1 MNIRLRTLERK
12 DCDGMIEWMH
22 DEEIARSF
30 QKNMKD
36 KTRADVLNFIASA
49 KSIPL
54 DGEDMHYAIVDEADE
69 YLGTISLK
77 SINLKDGN
85 AEYAISTRKKVW
97 GKGVAQKATKELLNI
112 AFKELNLEK
121 VYLNVLS
128 DNVRA
133 IRLYE
138 KCGFQPE
145 GEFRNH
151 LYLEGKYKNLKWYAI
166 LRKEYMKNN

>member
-1 MNIRLRTLERK
+1 MSIRLRILESK
-12 DCDGMIEWMH
+12 DCDGMMEWMH
-22 DEEIARSF
+22 DKEAIHSF
-30 QKNMKD
+30 QKNMED

-49 KSIPL
+49 KPIPL
-54 DGEDMHYAIVDEADE
+54 DGEDMHYAVVDETDE

-97 GKGVAQKATKELLNI
+97 GKGVAQEATKELLNI
-112 AFKELNLEK
+112 AFKELHLEK
-121 VYLNVLS
+121 VYLNVLA

-138 KCGFQPE
+138 KCGFHLE

-151 LYLEGKYKNLKWYAI
+151 LYLEGQYKNLKWYAI